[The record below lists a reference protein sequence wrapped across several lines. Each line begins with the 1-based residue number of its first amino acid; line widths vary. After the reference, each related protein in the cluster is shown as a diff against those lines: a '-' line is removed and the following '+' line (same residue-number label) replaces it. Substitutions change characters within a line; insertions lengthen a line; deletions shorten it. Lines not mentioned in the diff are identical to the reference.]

1 MSFPKQRGGWM
12 SEPLSLLRR
21 ERDQSGPGRRR
32 MALACAA
39 IALAAPPAGSA
50 GSPQPDPAS
59 GPSSSGLQP
68 DAFHDAASA
77 ATPAPSRVPAAAV
90 LPARNAE
97 TLHPLVQAPVTQ
109 PAIPKVVIPAVTKPS
124 LPIRPATR
132 PVVTT
137 PVTAAAAPQSHAVS
151 RRAKPQLTRVAV
163 KHHAVPRLQL
173 PTAVRGSFAV
183 PASVRAQTASVTAV
197 ARRRDLLPAA
207 LALLGLVATSGC
219 LLAVAARSRREG
231 LGA

>member
-68 DAFHDAASA
+68 DAFHNAASA
-77 ATPAPSRVPAAAV
+77 ATPAPSRAPAAAV

-97 TLHPLVQAPVTQ
+97 TLPPLVHAPVTQ
-109 PAIPKVVIPAVTKPS
+109 PAIRKVVIPATKPS
-124 LPIRPATR
+124 LPIRPVTR

-151 RRAKPQLTRVAV
+151 RHAKPQLTRVAV

-183 PASVRAQTASVTAV
+183 PGSVRAQTASVPAV